1 MKPELFIC
9 RLCVVLASIVFVLGS
24 ARSSLA
30 AEDETEPASV
40 EIDPQKGSEESDES
54 PKKEA
59 ADEDAAEKKDEEG
72 DGDGQKKEKDEAFG
86 HQGQFG
92 LRLGVV
98 GGYRM
103 VLRYDESPYCRTP
116 NPLKAPNDQPKFCGH
131 TAPFALTAG
140 LSFALFDFLEPFAW
154 ARFGLE
160 PEPETDTEPVVM
172 FGLGTRIYTMS
183 DAPFKIFIEP
193 AIGLEIEKGR
203 GTPLW
208 QLNDP
213 EYTEDI
219 VLHLA
224 AGPSLDF
231 ARYVGAYLTAGIT
244 TGIVRALHNSL
255 DIELG
260 IQGRY
265 P

>member
-1 MKPELFIC
+1 MVGHVKPELFVC
-9 RLCVVLASIVFVLGS
+9 RWCIALASMFFVLG
-24 ARSSLA
+24 AADVSLA
-30 AEDETEPASV
+30 AEGETESGA
-40 EIDPQKGSEESDES
+40 EADES
-54 PKKEA
+54 SKKEA
-59 ADEDAAEKKDEEG
+59 ADEDDGTKDAED
-72 DGDGQKKEKDEAFG
+72 DGDGQETPNDEAFG

-92 LRLGVV
+92 LRIGVV

-116 NPLKAPNDQPKFCGH
+116 NPLKAANDQPKFCGH

-183 DAPFKIFIEP
+183 DSPFKIFIEP

-208 QLNDP
+208 QANSP

-224 AGPSLDF
+224 AGPSFDF
-231 ARYVGAYLTAGIT
+231 SRYVGAYLTGGIT

-255 DIELG
+255 DVELG
-260 IQGRY
+260 LQGRY